1 MTSAS
6 DIIRLRCL
14 LGALSLSGSTFF
26 ANSFSSSLQKS
37 SAMQK
42 ISVILSLLIIS
53 NLFFFTIKLLIINEL
68 AKGKTNYFYSFYPIF
83 YAILIPNSR
92 CQDNASYEHIAWLVV
107 PSADNLHP
115 CLAMAYR
122 WMFRYPPTLGLMVVA
137 PSRPMVK
144 TLIAVCITSFLR
156 RKLRSSINESSTGH
170 SAAGIFRLI

>member
-1 MTSAS
+1 MVKSLMRLLRLMSFVLWRKALYIVKKMNPNNQILIDNKWVGIFQMDYLLILYIWLHTS
-6 DIIRLRCL
+6 IN
-14 LGALSLSGSTFF
+14 G
-26 ANSFSSSLQKS
+26 
-37 SAMQK
+37 
-42 ISVILSLLIIS
+42 SVIDYI
-53 NLFFFTIKLLIINEL
+53 
-68 AKGKTNYFYSFYPIF
+68 Y
-83 YAILIPNSR
+83 
-92 CQDNASYEHIAWLVV
+92 CQDNASYEHIAWFVV